1 MVLKAK
7 NGRKSQLWWFDQ
19 KTRTVR
25 NEQFRHLTFS
35 IANNGRTVKLVKQ
48 RVNRQWWQQFTYN
61 KDTKQW
67 SNPRKE
73 SVWTTAQCG
82 DGEAH
87 PVDLT
92 SDKTQKSCTT
102 WKVIYQ
108 KDAEKIETKGT
119 NEVFGLPR
127 NSPFS
132 IVSRFYVQR
141 ALSDHGSYPRLR
153 HYRAGDKRADLVF
166 DEVSKT
172 ITRHNAGRSNGVS
185 NRALAIQSNGR
196 SNRVIFQGRNSR
208 WWQLWQYKDGKLK
221 NSHGK
226 VLAIYRGKDR
236 ENVYYVVEKDKGP
249 KATHQLFDIVPKDK
263 MPGKINPGDMVPR
276 FGMKHDRPFYLVS
289 QNGNKRLDIIR
300 NELVVKTASERRT
313 QLWKFDER
321 RLTITTF

>member
-1 MVLKAK
+1 MVVKAK

-35 IANNGRTVKLVKQ
+35 IANNGRTIKLIKQ
-48 RVNRQWWQQFTYN
+48 RVNGQWWQQWTYN

-108 KDAEKIETKGT
+108 KDIKDEKIETKGT

-141 ALSDHGSYPRLR
+141 AMTDHGHYPRLR

-172 ITRHNAGRSNGVS
+172 ITRHNAGRSN
-185 NRALAIQSNGR
+185 
-196 SNRVIFQGRNSR
+196 RVIFQGRNSR
-208 WWQLWQYKDGKLK
+208 WW
-221 NSHGK
+221 
-226 VLAIYRGKDR
+226 
-236 ENVYYVVEKDKGP
+236 
-249 KATHQLFDIVPKDK
+249 
-263 MPGKINPGDMVPR
+263 
-276 FGMKHDRPFYLVS
+276 
-289 QNGNKRLDIIR
+289 
-300 NELVVKTASERRT
+300 
-313 QLWKFDER
+313 
-321 RLTITTF
+321 